1 MKKRKPDFGDK
12 LRELTIRD
20 TRTNKQLASELGI
33 SESTLYR
40 WLKRDTKPNS
50 DKGDFAARSIPQ
62 RINHLKKNQ
71 KVKSGERGTVGQN
84 TGFVGDFFSVI
95 DAING
100 DTGGVNIELFE
111 SFRGKRL
118 NLVIV
123 NLNEETEL
131 ERVVNF
137 SELEQRMFEMFRIIE
152 AGSTDPINVFFF
164 EA

>member
-40 WLKRDTKPNS
+40 WLKREKKPRS
-50 DKGDFAARSIPQ
+50 RKGDFAARSIPQ
-62 RINHLKKNQ
+62 RINHLEKKA
-71 KVKSGERGTVGQN
+71 KVDVLPNTIGQN

-95 DAING
+95 DSIGG
-100 DTGGVNIELFE
+100 DTGAINVEVFE

-118 NLVIV
+118 NLVMV

-152 AGSTDPINVFFF
+152 AESTDPINVFFF
-164 EA
+164 EP